1 MDTPLFPRYFI
12 EVTLEA
18 LCIEWTIVLG
28 ALLLDVSVLARTVEM
43 VQKQGGVEED
53 VFTRII
59 RGMED
64 MYTWAESEWYACHI
78 QLGDDQFYVMN
89 ALLFLGLCF
98 LGGHF
103 FF

>member
-1 MDTPLFPRYFI
+1 M
-12 EVTLEA
+12 
-18 LCIEWTIVLG
+18 LG
-28 ALLLDVSVLARTVEM
+28 ALLLDASVLARTVEM
-43 VQKQGGVEED
+43 VQKQGGIEED

-78 QLGDDQFYVMN
+78 QLGDDRFYVMN
-89 ALLFLGLCF
+89 ALLFLASVSF
-98 LGGHF
+98 GHF

>member
-28 ALLLDVSVLARTVEM
+28 ALLLDVSVLTRTVEM

-64 MYTWAESEWYACHI
+64 MYTWAESEWYACNI
-78 QLGDDQFYVMN
+78 
-89 ALLFLGLCF
+89 
-98 LGGHF
+98 
-103 FF
+103 